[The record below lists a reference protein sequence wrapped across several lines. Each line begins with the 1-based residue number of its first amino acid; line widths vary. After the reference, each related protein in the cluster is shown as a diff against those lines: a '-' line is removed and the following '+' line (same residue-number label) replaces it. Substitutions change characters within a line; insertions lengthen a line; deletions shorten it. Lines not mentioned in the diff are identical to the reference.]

1 MVIKLQK
8 VNGDFKNQMN
18 GENIVKA
25 KKDIVRTKKLTS
37 LLLNQIWQLSLLF
50 VNSVFLSLI
59 ICLLD

>member
-1 MVIKLQK
+1 MVKKLRK

-18 GENIVKA
+18 GKNIVKA